1 MNNIGGKI
9 IIINIRTG
17 TPWEIKT
24 KSLKDISTT
33 TVKPMV
39 TSIARIVKS
48 FPFVTDVR

>member
-1 MNNIGGKI
+1 MNNIGGEI

-24 KSLKDISTT
+24 KSLKDISAT
-33 TVKPMV
+33 TVTPMV
-39 TSIARIVKS
+39 ASIARIVKS